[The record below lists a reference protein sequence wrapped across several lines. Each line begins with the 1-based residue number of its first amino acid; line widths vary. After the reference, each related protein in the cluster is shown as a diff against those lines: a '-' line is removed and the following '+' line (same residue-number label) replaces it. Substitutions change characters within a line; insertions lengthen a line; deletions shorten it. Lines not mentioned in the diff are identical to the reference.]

1 MLACSHSP
9 QETLK
14 ARKGMSSQHPQIR
27 KGQKVMLQKMTSE
40 QRLKDVDIISLAKK
54 YRSGGKDA

>member
-1 MLACSHSP
+1 MLACSRSP

-27 KGQKVMLQKMTSE
+27 KGQKAMLQKIISE
-40 QRLKDVDIISLAKK
+40 ERLKDVDIISLAKK
-54 YRSGGKDA
+54 YRTGGKNG